1 MSRYTD
7 PAAKSSGPSPVA
19 MISDNHE
26 KAVAYRALARRFARA
41 ARMNRKAQT
50 AMNRA
55 NDATVA
61 AEIAANDLGS
71 RIVKRY

>member
-7 PAAKSSGPSPVA
+7 PAAKSSPVA

-55 NDATVA
+55 NDATIQ

>member
-1 MSRYTD
+1 MSRNESYRD
-7 PAAKSSGPSPVA
+7 PASKAAPVA
-19 MISDNHE
+19 MISDNHD

-41 ARMNRKAQT
+41 ARLNRKAQT
-50 AMNRA
+50 LMNRA
-55 NDATVA
+55 NDATVQ